1 MPVKSHQLPCKGF
14 QRFLGDQLRHGGT
27 RLCDLFPLPF
37 PLLTFVYYNMDNS
50 TRKEDIMEAVE
61 YKEIAKIL
69 GGRKVFG
76 KAVRTSL
83 LWTVQ
88 IEKGF
93 PFRAL
98 EYLKE
103 ALRLSDSEIS
113 SALDVSTKTT
123 SRGREVQKDRLPL
136 SVRAPIL
143 RFRRNFALPA
153 HVFGDKT

>member
-1 MPVKSHQLPCKGF
+1 
-14 QRFLGDQLRHGGT
+14 
-27 RLCDLFPLPF
+27 
-37 PLLTFVYYNMDNS
+37 
-50 TRKEDIMEAVE
+50 METIE
-61 YKEIAKIL
+61 YKEIAEIL

-76 KAVRTSL
+76 KSMWTSL

-93 PFRAL
+93 PFSAL

-123 SRGREVQKDRLPL
+123 SRWRQAEKDRLPV
-136 SVRAPIL
+136 SVSDRIF
-143 RFRRNFALPA
+143 RFARIFALA
-153 HVFGDKT
+153 EHVLEDKDAAREWLHDM